1 MTTKQLAQRLDRIE
15 AQRRGPAQIFICWCP
30 ENEKHRPDC
39 PAAGAG
45 DNDTVLWVTWQDG
58 DD

>member
-1 MTTKQLAQRLDRIE
+1 MTTKQLAQRLARLE
-15 AQRRGPAQIFICWCP
+15 AQRQPPAQIFVCWCP

-39 PAAGAG
+39 PAAAVGEH
-45 DNDTVLWVTWQDG
+45 DVVLWVTYEDA